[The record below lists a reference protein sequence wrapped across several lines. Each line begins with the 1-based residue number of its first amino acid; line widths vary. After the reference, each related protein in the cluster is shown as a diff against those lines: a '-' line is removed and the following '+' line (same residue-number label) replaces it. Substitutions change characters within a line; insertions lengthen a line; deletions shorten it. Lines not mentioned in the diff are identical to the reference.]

1 MCHANFDLFNWTED
15 FLASPHFSPATARIY
30 KTGLAAFRCWCAA
43 FHVSVPSDKDV
54 FNFRSWLLEHYRLST
69 AQTYLAAVKLFFAWL
84 GRHHLYGDAAAGVQ
98 RIKVNHSVPMRD
110 YLSAKEIR
118 ILLRCLAKQSAKTGS
133 QRDLRNYAM
142 ILLILTCGLRVSEVA
157 KLDVNDLYNA
167 SGTFCL
173 RIHGKGRDGKSDT
186 GTVPEKVAVAVFRW
200 FDTRASFGMNQPM
213 FVSLG
218 HSHAGKR
225 LCSRTISQIVK
236 HALRKAGFDS
246 PRLTAHSLRH
256 SAVTLALLGGATLQE
271 AQQFARH
278 SRIETTQI
286 YAHNLEVL
294 NNPCSKLVA
303 DIALGKADKRFS
315 KRFPLHSP
323 PKGLMTFQTA

>member
-1 MCHANFDLFNWTED
+1 Y
-15 FLASPHFSPATARIY
+15 R
-30 KTGLAAFRCWCAA
+30 TGLSAFRCWCAA
-43 FHVSVPSDKDV
+43 CHVSAPSDKDV
-54 FNFRSWLLEHYRLST
+54 SNFRSWLLEHYRLST
-69 AQTYLAAVKLFFAWL
+69 AQTYLVAVKLFFAWL
-84 GRHHLYGDAAAGVQ
+84 NKHNLYGDVAAGIQ
-98 RIKVNHSVPMRD
+98 RIKVNYSVPMRD
-110 YLSAKEIR
+110 YLSVKEIR
-118 ILLRCLAKQSAKTGS
+118 TLLRCLARQSAKTGS
-133 QRDLRNYAM
+133 QKDLRNYVM
-142 ILLILTCGLRVSEVA
+142 ILLILACGLRVSEVA

-186 GTVPEKVAVAVFRW
+186 ATVPETIAAEVFRW
-200 FDTRASFGMNQPM
+200 FDTRASFGMEQPM

-218 HSHAGKR
+218 HSYVGKR

-236 HALRKAGFDS
+236 HALRQAGFDS

-256 SAVTLALLGGATLQE
+256 SAVTLALQGGATLQE

-303 DIALGKADKRFS
+303 DIALGRADRRFS
-315 KRFPLHSP
+315 KRLPLPSP
-323 PKGLMTFQTA
+323 PKTSQTV